1 MDLDTPT
8 FPSCLHDLAH
18 VTREEVNAH
27 SRTVRHLTG
36 YYDGKFNAND
46 FALHLDAARSFIER
60 KIPLCDHE
68 YDEKL
73 PGPMVIRRD
82 TLSAIANL
90 VCGRHRFAA
99 PEDTRELLV
108 AYGRARYFDVEDPR
122 MPIGAASQQSTPVHM
137 AVMYGSQPATLA
149 FIDLGARLF
158 NPENGDRY
166 SLVDDVDGFLRFAE
180 QYIRPRTA
188 LHALMETA
196 IHARIMRKRIEERTE
211 WTAGGLE
218 LAQAGHG
225 ELAQQVQDVP
235 ARVAPSRSRRAGV

>member
-8 FPSCLHDLAH
+8 FPSCLQDLAH
-18 VTREEVNAH
+18 VTLDEVNAH
-27 SRTVRHLTG
+27 SRALRLLAG
-36 YYDGKFNAND
+36 SGDSEFSSKD
-46 FALHLDAARSFIER
+46 FDLQMGAALSFIER
-60 KIPLCDHE
+60 RIPVSDQA
-68 YDEKL
+68 YSDKL

-90 VCGRHRFAA
+90 VCGRYRFAA
-99 PEDTRELLV
+99 PEATREMLV
-108 AYGRARYFDVEDPR
+108 AYGQARYFDVEDPR

-137 AVMYGSQPATLA
+137 AVMYTSQPATLA

-158 NPENGDRY
+158 DPENGDRY

-180 QYIRPRTA
+180 QYIKPRTA

-225 ELAQQVQDVP
+225 ELPQPVQAAP
-235 ARVAPSRSRRAGV
+235 ARVATSRSRRAGV